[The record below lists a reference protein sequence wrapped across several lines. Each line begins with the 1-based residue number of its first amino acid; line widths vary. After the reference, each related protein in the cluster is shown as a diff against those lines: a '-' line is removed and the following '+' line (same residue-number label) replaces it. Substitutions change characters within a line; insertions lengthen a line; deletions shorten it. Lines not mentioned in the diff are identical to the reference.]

1 MIHTSRYLLFELIW
15 ALPVLALQW
24 VLGWRYLLGTW
35 RLWVPALM
43 ALTLYLSLA
52 DAVAIQQGIWR
63 FDETALVGLSVGN
76 VPIEEVLFYGLTSA
90 MILQGM
96 VLGWFFLREREA
108 FLGRL
113 APWRARRRQASLP
126 AEEAHHRQGE
136 GRNRCG
142 GEDEILV

>member
-1 MIHTSRYLLFELIW
+1 MIHTARYLLFELIW

-24 VLGWRYLLGTW
+24 ALGWRYLLRTW

-43 ALTLYLSLA
+43 ALTIYFSLA

-63 FDETALVGLSVGN
+63 FDERALVGLSVGN
-76 VPIEEVLFYGLTSA
+76 VPVEEVLFYGLTGA

-96 VLGWFFLREREA
+96 VLDWFFLSERQA
-108 FLGRL
+108 FTRALI
-113 APWRARRRQASLP
+113 PWRAWRRQASLP
-126 AEEAHHRQGE
+126 AEDPQHEPSEGE
-136 GRNRCG
+136 SRRG

>member
-1 MIHTSRYLLFELIW
+1 MIHAARYLFFELIW

-24 VLGWRYLLGTW
+24 ALGWRYLLRTW
-35 RLWVPALM
+35 RLWLPALI

-63 FDETALVGLSVGN
+63 FDQTALVGLSVGN
-76 VPIEEVLFYGLTSA
+76 VPIEEVLFYGLTGA

-96 VLGWFFLREREA
+96 VLGWFFLTERQVFIHA
-108 FLGRL
+108 LI
-113 APWRARRRQASLP
+113 PWWARKLQALLP
-126 AEEAHHRQGE
+126 AGARQHQESAG
-136 GRNRCG
+136 GSRCG

>member
-1 MIHTSRYLLFELIW
+1 MIYTARYLLFELIW

-24 VLGWRYLLGTW
+24 ALGWRYLLRTW
-35 RLWVPALM
+35 RLWVPALL
-43 ALTLYLSLA
+43 ALTIYFSLA

-76 VPIEEVLFYGLTSA
+76 VPVEEVLFYFVTSA

-96 VLGWFFLREREA
+96 VLGWFFLTERQA
-108 FLGRL
+108 FTRALM
-113 APWRARRRQASLP
+113 PWRARRQQASLS
-126 AEEAHHRQGE
+126 AEEPQHQQSE
-136 GRNRCG
+136 GGSRCG